1 MVDGNNSCLNREEH
15 FVKGD
20 LFDVYNYQVF
30 LYKTQRRKNVVFS
43 SFDGIITVHYACCG
57 GRDTFIHYD
66 DLRVGH
72 FKRFT
77 SKQSGVKNDSMTM
90 YSESQKENMKKI
102 VIRHPHLF
110 TEYSVCY
117 LYLIPIRIVKGCI
130 ENGEMEN
137 ERPEAMCFSGRIQ
150 PIL

>member
-1 MVDGNNSCLNREEH
+1 MSNIFMVDGNNSCLNREEH

-30 LYKTQRRKNVVFS
+30 VHRTQRKKNVVFS
-43 SFDGIITVHYACCG
+43 SFDGIIGIHDGCCG
-57 GRDTFIHYD
+57 GKVTHVHYE

-102 VIRHPHLF
+102 VSHHPHLF
-110 TEYSVCY
+110 M
-117 LYLIPIRIVKGCI
+117 I
-130 ENGEMEN
+130 
-137 ERPEAMCFSGRIQ
+137 
-150 PIL
+150 

>member
-20 LFDVYNYQVF
+20 LFDVYTYQVF
-30 LYKTQRRKNVVFS
+30 V
-43 SFDGIITVHYACCG
+43 D
-57 GRDTFIHYD
+57 RDH
-66 DLRVGH
+66 R
-72 FKRFT
+72 
-77 SKQSGVKNDSMTM
+77 
-90 YSESQKENMKKI
+90 KKI

>member
-57 GRDTFIHYD
+57 GRDTFIHYGCCGGKVTHVHYE

-102 VIRHPHLF
+102 VSHHPHL
-110 TEYSVCY
+110 
-117 LYLIPIRIVKGCI
+117 LMI
-130 ENGEMEN
+130 
-137 ERPEAMCFSGRIQ
+137 
-150 PIL
+150 